1 MIRRILAALL
11 GSLKVRIEL
20 AGLELQDEI
29 DHVVR
34 SIAMAIG
41 GALLVCIGLALV
53 AATVIVALWDS
64 HRVLALAVFAVLF
77 CVGGGLTL
85 WRLARSAQARPPMFA
100 ETAAQF
106 ELDLRRLAATQR
118 PTRGPAPSGPRA
130 DRSGS

>member
-1 MIRRILAALL
+1 MFRRILAALL

-64 HRVLALAVFAVLF
+64 HRVLALAVFAILF
-77 CVGGGLTL
+77 CAGGALTL
-85 WRLARSAQARPPMFA
+85 WRLARSAHERPPMFA

-106 ELDLRRLAATQR
+106 ELDLRRLAAHQHPARGQAAAGSR
-118 PTRGPAPSGPRA
+118 P
-130 DRSGS
+130 DRTEP